1 MVETAAVVVEDGLF
15 SWVVVVAVVGV
26 AVVVVVAVVDVCS
39 DTDGVAPVFGV
50 ALFAVSSVT
59 APATAPVTT
68 AASCLAA
75 MVANNTLRAAAALL
89 NCIVCS
95 SMVALASLQSLT
107 TLPIAYSACALA
119 SFMVF

>member
-1 MVETAAVVVEDGLF
+1 M
-15 SWVVVVAVVGV
+15 AVVG
-26 AVVVVVAVVDVCS
+26 ACS
-39 DTDGVAPVFGV
+39 DTDGAAPAPVLGG

-59 APATAPVTT
+59 TPATAPVTT
-68 AASCLAA
+68 AASFLAA

-95 SMVALASLQSLT
+95 SMVALACLQSLT